1 MWEKLV
7 DANTEGFIITY
18 SKPYKPAS
26 SDTISRWI
34 KNELGIAGINTN
46 VYKPQSC
53 RSASASKARVNGVS
67 ITDILKQGCW
77 KSQNTSPKL
86 YSEVIINQ
94 ENSREHLDY
103 SRLSLQNRK
112 SINSIYLFIFLY
124 TD

>member
-1 MWEKLV
+1 MLTQKGSLLLIV
-7 DANTEGFIITY
+7 SHIN
-18 SKPYKPAS
+18 PAS

-53 RSASASKARVNGVS
+53 RSASTSKARVNGVS

-94 ENSREHLDY
+94 ENSR
-103 SRLSLQNRK
+103 N
-112 SINSIYLFIFLY
+112 
-124 TD
+124 T

>member
-46 VYKPQSC
+46 VYKPQTVGLPQQV
-53 RSASASKARVNGVS
+53 R
-67 ITDILKQGCW
+67 QG
-77 KSQNTSPKL
+77 L
-86 YSEVIINQ
+86 MG
-94 ENSREHLDY
+94 LA
-103 SRLSLQNRK
+103 LQT
-112 SINSIYLFIFLY
+112 F
-124 TD
+124 